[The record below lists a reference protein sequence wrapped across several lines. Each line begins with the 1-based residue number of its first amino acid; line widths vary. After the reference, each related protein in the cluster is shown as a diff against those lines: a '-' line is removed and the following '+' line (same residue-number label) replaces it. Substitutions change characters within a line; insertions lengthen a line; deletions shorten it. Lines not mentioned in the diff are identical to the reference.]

1 MFNSNQAI
9 NQEDREIADFFTEK
23 CLLNRTHRNVINTKS
38 NIMSN
43 PVEILWKSCGNLYPT
58 QFQQYVSET
67 DEILQLFY
75 RIKSQR
81 C

>member
-43 PVEILWKSCGNLYPT
+43 PVEILWKSCGNP
-58 QFQQYVSET
+58 V
-67 DEILQLFY
+67 EILW
-75 RIKSQR
+75 KSLSNAIPAI
-81 C
+81 CK